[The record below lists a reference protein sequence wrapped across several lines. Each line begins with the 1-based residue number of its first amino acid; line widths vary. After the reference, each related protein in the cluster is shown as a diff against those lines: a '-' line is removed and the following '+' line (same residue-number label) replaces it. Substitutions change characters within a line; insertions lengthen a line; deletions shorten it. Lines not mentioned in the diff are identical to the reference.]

1 MGIRILSE
9 KNREYEIWNKGN
21 MEEVYDKGF
30 ELVIVVFF

>member
-30 ELVIVVFF
+30 ELVIAIFF